1 MQECT
6 TIRKVSAKTVARKI
20 RDNTRASVFSLDGDG
35 QHSLVFANL
44 PYSHP
49 QKCRPTLRR
58 KSKRKAPAHCPHRSS
73 VHG

>member
-6 TIRKVSAKTVARKI
+6 TIRKVSGKSVARRF
-20 RDNTRASVFSLDGDG
+20 RDTRASVISLNGDG

-49 QKCRPTLRR
+49 QKRKLTLRR
-58 KSKRKAPAHCPHRSS
+58 KSKRLAPAHCPHRSS
-73 VHG
+73 VHA